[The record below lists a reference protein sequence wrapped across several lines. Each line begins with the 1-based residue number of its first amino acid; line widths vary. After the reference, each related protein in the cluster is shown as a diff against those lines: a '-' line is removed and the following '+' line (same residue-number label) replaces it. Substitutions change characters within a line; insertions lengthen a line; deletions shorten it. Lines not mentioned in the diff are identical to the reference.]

1 MNKKRTWIVDEGSP
15 GHLAQS
21 RGLADA
27 LKSHE
32 PNLEITE
39 IKIGRRF
46 SGMQRSLIRW
56 LMGPSGRRVPSFL
69 RDLVLK
75 GVQLPEGRP
84 DLILSSGG
92 KGVFTGR
99 LLANQFDVPYVF
111 VGERKPYRSEWFH
124 TVFTPSPRECA
135 ANDCRIGLIPTG
147 VTPDKVKTAAIDY
160 DAPGGPLWSM
170 IVGGCSK
177 SHKFQEDDWKSMAR
191 EMNDL
196 AGQFGIRWLLTSSRR
211 TGQEAERL
219 LEQHLDPA
227 AVADT
232 VWWSK
237 NPRKRMLAFL
247 GSAERVFVTQD
258 SVTMVTEAIC
268 SGRPV
273 SVIAPARVTFPR
285 NSFMRPYLEGLEA
298 KGLIHRTP
306 ITRMG
311 LAPSKMR
318 AEVIPDPV
326 GQIVEALIR
335 RLP

>member
-1 MNKKRTWIVDEGSP
+1 MKTIWIVNDGSP

-21 RGLADA
+21 RGLAEA
-27 LKSHE
+27 LRSHGHT
-32 PNLEITE
+32 LEIAE
-39 IKIGRRF
+39 ISIGRRF
-46 SGMQRSLIRW
+46 SGMQRSFIRW
-56 LMGPSGRRVPSFL
+56 LMGGSGTRASSFL
-69 RDLVLK
+69 RDIVLK
-75 GVQLPEGRP
+75 GVQLPERRP

-92 KGVFTGR
+92 KSVFTGR

-111 VGERKPYRSEWFH
+111 VGERKPYPSAWFH

-147 VTPDKVKTAAIDY
+147 VTPDKVKAAATEY

-177 SHKFQEDDWKSMAR
+177 SHKFQEDDWIRMAR

-196 AGQFGIRWLLTSSRR
+196 AGQFGVRWLVTSSRR
-211 TGQEAERL
+211 TGQKAERL
-219 LEQHLDPA
+219 LEHYLDPE

-237 NPRKRMLAFL
+237 NPRKLLLAFL

-273 SVIAPARVTFPR
+273 SVIAPERVTFPR
-285 NSFMRPYLEGLEA
+285 NSFMKSYLEGLEA

-306 ITRMG
+306 ITRMR
-311 LAPSKMR
+311 LAPSKIR
-318 AEVIPDPV
+318 AEVTPDPV